1 MKVSVFVL
9 IFFMV
14 YAGIAYSSKNFGDNN
29 IDSNNLLLKKDIES
43 GPWET
48 VANVA
53 GDTNLRAG
61 LASGYFGY
69 VSVSMACA
77 RNDQGNISDP
87 KACIGGTVAGG
98 AFALY
103 ALYRIGGGFLA
114 NRRAPKDTTIPMC
127 SNGGECIY
135 ITGMYEVPETHHK
148 RDNREL
154 YKLSELDLE
163 EGQQIMSFVYK
174 SLEHIV
180 THHYDSKGNRHVKV
194 GPNNEQSKREFN
206 GVWLDIYYYD
216 YDIAAVDSTG
226 LINNGDKQQALA
238 DLITDKFLEDG
249 NFYSTTCV
257 GFYGNTDSKFSTT
270 KWFWNEESDFPSDDQ
285 SVYSG
290 LDPCWDH
297 TL

>member
-1 MKVSVFVL
+1 MKVTATIL
-9 IFFMV
+9 IFFMMT
-14 YAGIAYSSKNFGDNN
+14 AGIAYSSKNFGDDS
-29 IDSNNLLLKKDIES
+29 IDSDNLLLKKDIES

-77 RNDQGNISDP
+77 RNDQGDLSDP

-103 ALYRIGGGFLA
+103 SLYRIGGGFLA
-114 NRRAPKDTTIPMC
+114 NRRAPTDTAIPRC
-127 SNGGECIY
+127 SDSGECIY
-135 ITGMYEVPETHHK
+135 ITSMYEVPETRYK

-163 EGQQIMSFVYK
+163 EGQQIMSFIYK
-174 SLEHIV
+174 SLEHTV
-180 THHYDSKGNRHVKV
+180 THHKDNRGNRHVKV
-194 GPNNEQSKREFN
+194 GSNHTQDKRALN

-216 YDIAAVDSTG
+216 
-226 LINNGDKQQALA
+226 
-238 DLITDKFLEDG
+238 
-249 NFYSTTCV
+249 
-257 GFYGNTDSKFSTT
+257 
-270 KWFWNEESDFPSDDQ
+270 
-285 SVYSG
+285 
-290 LDPCWDH
+290 
-297 TL
+297 